1 MYYRNE
7 DGKVIE
13 GYNSNVLYNKN
24 GKMPIW
30 LIILIIAIIFLIILG
45 FYSYFNKKRY

>member
-13 GYNSNVLYNKN
+13 GNNSNILSYKT
-24 GKMPIW
+24 GKIPLW
-30 LIILIIAIIFLIILG
+30 LIIIIILLVILSL
-45 FYSYFNKKRY
+45 YYYFRN

>member
-13 GYNSNVLYNKN
+13 GYNSNVFSYKN
-24 GKMPIW
+24 GKMPLW
-30 LIILIIAIIFLIILG
+30 LIILIIVVIILIFLFICYL
-45 FYSYFNKKRY
+45 FSK